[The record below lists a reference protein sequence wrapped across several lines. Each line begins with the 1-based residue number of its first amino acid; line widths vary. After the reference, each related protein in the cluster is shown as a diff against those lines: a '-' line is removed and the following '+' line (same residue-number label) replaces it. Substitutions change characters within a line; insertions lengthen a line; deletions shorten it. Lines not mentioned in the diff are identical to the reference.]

1 MKDYTT
7 RYIAA
12 ALLIIALIGWGLTP
26 VQAAETA
33 PVVAATASTVTLE
46 SSLVSIIQSVQSGV
60 QSGVAFLSEEIPDVL
75 RQLILWK
82 ATYYGMWAVLQLFC
96 VYLGVKYARRAV
108 EVVTVQM
115 GLEAASESLKKSIQE
130 LRFSKSAEEIAEETA
145 EETAAWQDMA
155 IKLKD
160 AEKAA
165 ASGIPKVVVSCCLG
179 GLALLVGLGAVFNV
193 FGNILQV
200 TQLLIAPKV
209 WLIEYA
215 ATLMK

>member
-1 MKDYTT
+1 MKNYTV
-7 RYIAA
+7 RYLLAA
-12 ALLIIALIGWGLTP
+12 AAIMALIGWGMTP
-26 VQAAETA
+26 AHAAETA
-33 PVVAATASTVTLE
+33 PVVATSASTVTLE

-82 ATYYGMWAVLQLFC
+82 ATYYGMWAVLQLLC
-96 VYLGVKYARRAV
+96 VYFGIKYARQAV
-108 EVVTVQM
+108 AAITHQM
-115 GLEAASESLKKSIQE
+115 GLEAASDALKKSIQE
-130 LRFSKSAEEIAEETA
+130 LRYSRTNEEVE
-145 EETAAWQDMA
+145 AWGKVA
-155 IKLKD
+155 L
-160 AEKAA
+160 ELKAA
-165 ASGIPKVVVSCCLG
+165 EVAATSGIPKVVVACCVG
-179 GLALLVGLGAVFNV
+179 ALSVLVGLGAVFNV

>member
-1 MKDYTT
+1 MKNYTV
-7 RYIAA
+7 RYLLAA
-12 ALLIIALIGWGLTP
+12 AAIIALIGWGMTP
-26 VQAAETA
+26 ANAAETA
-33 PVVAATASTVTLE
+33 PAVAAAASTVTLE

-96 VYLGVKYARRAV
+96 VYLGIKYARRAV
-108 EVVTVQM
+108 EVVTVQL

-130 LRFSKSAEEIAEETA
+130 MRYAKSAEEIAEWKEVA
-145 EETAAWQDMA
+145 L
-155 IKLKD
+155 KLKD
-160 AEKAA
+160 AETAA
-165 ASGIPKVVVSCCLG
+165 ASGIPKVVLSCCLG

-193 FGNILQV
+193 FGNVLQV

>member
-1 MKDYTT
+1 M
-7 RYIAA
+7 RYILAA
-12 ALLIIALIGWGLTP
+12 VAIIALIGWGMTP
-26 VQAAETA
+26 ASAAETA
-33 PVVAATASTVTLE
+33 PAVAATASTVTLE

-82 ATYYGMWAVLQLFC
+82 ATYYGMWAVLQLLC
-96 VYLGVKYARRAV
+96 VYFGIKYARRAV
-108 EVVTVQM
+108 VAITIQV
-115 GLEAASESLKKSIQE
+115 GLEAATAALKKSIQE
-130 LRFSKSAEEIAEETA
+130 MRYAKSVEEIE
-145 EETAAWQDMA
+145 AWKQVA
-155 IKLKD
+155 LELK
-160 AEKAA
+160 ATEVAA
-165 ASGIPKVVVSCCLG
+165 ASGIPKMVVACCAG
-179 GLALLVGLGAVFNV
+179 ALAVLVGIGAAFNV

>member
-1 MKDYTT
+1 MKDYTW

-12 ALLIIALIGWGLTP
+12 AILIFVVIGMGLQP
-26 VQAAETA
+26 ASAAETA
-33 PVVAATASTVTLE
+33 PVVATTASTVTLE

-108 EVVTVQM
+108 EVVTVQV
-115 GLEAASESLKKSIQE
+115 GLESASESLKKSIQE
-130 LRFSKSAEEIAEETA
+130 LRFSKSAEE
-145 EETAAWQDMA
+145 TAAWQEMA
-155 IKLKD
+155 LKVKD

>member
-33 PVVAATASTVTLE
+33 PVVATTASTVTLE
-46 SSLVSIIQSVQSGV
+46 SSLVSIIQSVQTGV
-60 QSGVAFLSEEIPDVL
+60 QAGVTFLSEEIPDVL

-96 VYLGVKYARRAV
+96 VYLGIKYARRAV

-115 GLEAASESLKKSIQE
+115 GLESASESLKKSIQE
-130 LRFSKSAEEIAEETA
+130 LRFSKSAEE
-145 EETAAWQDMA
+145 TAAWQEMA
-155 IKLKD
+155 VKLKD

-165 ASGIPKVVVSCCLG
+165 ASGIPKVVLSCCLG